1 MLSLFKSNE
10 SNPPL
15 ELKDNELETVIME
28 YDPSSIQTPPG
39 SMKKTVLDQLTNPA
53 FKLLDKVSGVQP
65 QGYDRTDYERR
76 DLHTRKLVE
85 HALSIKTL
93 SGKEG
98 IKQAAKYLA
107 NNKVDPKVATRVL
120 LGPTHRRR
128 GGDSR

>member
-1 MLSLFKSNE
+1 MLSLFNSND

-15 ELKDNELETVIME
+15 EIKDDELETVIME
-28 YDPSSIQTPPG
+28 YVPSSLPAPPEP
-39 SMKKTVLDQLTNPA
+39 SKKTTLEQLTNPA
-53 FKLLDKVSGVQP
+53 LRLLDKVSGAQP

-107 NNKVDPKVATRVL
+107 NNKVDPKIATRVL